1 MDNKITG
8 YLIDP
13 AAKKA
18 APVTIQD
25 TLGSYYSVLGCD
37 TIDIVRRRIGKHRY
51 TIVCDDNGLLSD
63 DPLISAID
71 LFGRVML
78 VGAILIV
85 NDDGPHLASLTAD
98 DISYIRRNISVQGT
112 RRHPDGWPMLHN
124 VSY

>member
-25 TLGSYYSVLGCD
+25 TLESYYSVLGCD
-37 TIDIVRRRIGKHRY
+37 TIDIVRRRIGKRRY

-71 LFGRVML
+71 PFGRVML
-78 VGAILIV
+78 VGALLIV
-85 NDDGPHLASLTAD
+85 NDDGPNLASLTAG
-98 DISYIRRNISVQGT
+98 DIAYIRRSISVQGT